1 MNKIWLIVQREFMV
15 RVQKKSFLV
24 ATILVPLIFPAIIG
38 VLVYIMIEQKES
50 ADKDTIHVLDQSG
63 KMGLTDTK
71 RFAFVSFSG
80 DVDQAKKIFQ
90 ESKHFGLLVV
100 PADVLTNQSGIR
112 LYTRENPSITK
123 VESIERMLEN
133 RIHDLKLEAIHID
146 KATLESLKTS
156 VDIESINLSET
167 GQEKSSHAGILY
179 GLGFGLGVLIYI
191 FIFVYGS
198 QTMQGVIDEKTS
210 KIVEVIVSSVK
221 PFQLM
226 MGKILG
232 IASVGLLQFLIWIL
246 LIGVVTPLVLGM
258 FGLQMP
264 QDQVMNE
271 MSRTMGNNEGMQMA
285 SRAAGIA
292 RFLQSMQE
300 IDLGYI
306 AFVFVFYFIGGYLL
320 YGALFA
326 AVGSSVDSLQ
336 ESQQFMF
343 PITIPL
349 LIAYFGLFMFIL
361 DDPHGP
367 VSFWFS
373 IIPFT
378 SPIAMVGRL
387 GFGVPDWQLA
397 LSMVLLIGGFI
408 LTTWIAGRIYR
419 VGILM
424 SGAKVNYK
432 VLAKWF
438 MMRA

>member
-1 MNKIWLIVQREFMV
+1 MNKIWLIIQREFSV

-24 ATILVPLIFPAIIG
+24 ATILIPLIFPAIIA
-38 VLVYIMIEQKES
+38 VLIYVAIEQKQS
-50 ADKDTIHVLDQSG
+50 AEKDSIELLDQSG
-63 KMGLTDTK
+63 KLTLADT
-71 RFAFVSFSG
+71 RQFTFVQLTG
-80 DVDQAKKIFQ
+80 DLDQAKRTFQ
-90 ESKHFGLLVV
+90 ESDHFALLVV
-100 PADVLTNQSGIR
+100 PAEVMTDPTGIR
-112 LYTRENPSITK
+112 LYSKENPSVTK
-123 VESIERMLEN
+123 LQSIESMLES
-133 RIHDLKLEAIHID
+133 RINDLKLEAVHID
-146 KATLESLKTS
+146 KETLASLKTE
-156 VDIESINLSET
+156 IEITSINLTET
-167 GQEKSSHAGILY
+167 GQETTSNTRIFY
-179 GLGFGLGVLIYI
+179 FLGFTLGVLIYI

-232 IASVGLLQFLIWIL
+232 IASVGLVQFLIWIL
-246 LIGVVTPLVLGM
+246 LIGVITPIVLGM

-264 QDQVMNE
+264 QEQMMNE
-271 MSRTMGNNEGMQMA
+271 MNRTMGSSEAMQMA
-285 SRAAGIA
+285 SRSSGVA
-292 RFLQSMQE
+292 RFLASMSE
-300 IDLGYI
+300 LPFGYI

-349 LIAYFGLFMFIL
+349 LIAYFGLFIFIL

-373 IIPFT
+373 VIPFT

-387 GFGVPDWQLA
+387 GFGVPAWQLA
-397 LSMVLLIGGFI
+397 LSMVLLIGGFVF
-408 LTTWIAGRIYR
+408 TTWIAGRIYR

-438 MMRA
+438 MMRS